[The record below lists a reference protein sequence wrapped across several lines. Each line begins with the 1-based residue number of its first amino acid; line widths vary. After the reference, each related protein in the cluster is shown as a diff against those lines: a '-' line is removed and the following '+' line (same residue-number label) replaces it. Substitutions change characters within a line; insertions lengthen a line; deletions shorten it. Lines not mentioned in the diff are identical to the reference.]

1 MRSEHI
7 VYYVH
12 TGRTVIFGTL
22 RPQQWDP
29 SSAGI
34 NCDFLRQIATQRVN
48 WLRWYLDYISLVL
61 AQCGKH
67 QERFLSWSYRH
78 SPIRFR
84 ETLSLDFFVK
94 RQRIW
99 LFWSLLKKMM
109 AFLIT
114 KAVKRF
120 KQHEKKFESKSGLPL
135 WSTPPLFQFIPQ
147 VWRDFEILIQCFLHE
162 WGWLRDLRSVDSARS
177 APEAWNQ
184 TLVLGT
190 ELFLVGQTKLNL
202 EGSSLKN
209 IVIKIKYCNIIVLF
223 IYQSQFECWGF
234 LNSKNFHGFL

>member
-1 MRSEHI
+1 

-34 NCDFLRQIATQRVN
+34 NCDFSVKSQPNVWIGSGDTLITFPWCWHNAASTKRDF
-48 WLRWYLDYISLVL
+48 YLEVIGIPRSDSARLFPWI
-61 AQCGKH
+61 
-67 QERFLSWSYRH
+67 
-78 SPIRFR
+78 
-84 ETLSLDFFVK
+84 FFVK
-94 RQRIW
+94 RQRIC

-162 WGWLRDLRSVDSARS
+162 WGWLRDLRSVSFRI
-177 APEAWNQ
+177 P
-184 TLVLGT
+184 LGA
-190 ELFLVGQTKLNL
+190 LQKLETRHL
-202 EGSSLKN
+202 S
-209 IVIKIKYCNIIVLF
+209 
-223 IYQSQFECWGF
+223 
-234 LNSKNFHGFL
+234 